1 MKRSFQWLLVV
12 SVFIFS
18 FNTKLISQNF
28 FEEIDK
34 VHAGLLKY
42 IDSLDLSREK
52 FINGRS
58 GSVEYQLEINR
69 ISTEISMLAGRN
81 LELTFPI
88 VDSINSI
95 WLSNPDYI
103 AMDTSGFSEADT
115 VEEFS
120 FPKGHN
126 VAKPNVMSVFM
137 DAVIPSPNKKTY
149 LEGNIRLGF
158 IQSMSPHG
166 TGTFTPSLKAWH
178 NFYFDNFHLAL
189 RTRLG
194 HNGSR
199 LFIRYGLGIDYV
211 SISQKMNIQRLITDQ
226 VIFPYFDNKVNTDPS
241 IEATKLRLKYLY
253 IPLGLACQFQK
264 KLRIEASAFINIL
277 LRERYYTEFS
287 GSERDYETVLHT
299 NLGVRNFYTGIN
311 AQFFYKRTGLYF
323 ETSFN
328 SIFKRQSLTN
338 INYFKIG
345 VVFR

>member
-1 MKRSFQWLLVV
+1 MFLV
-12 SVFIFS
+12 SVFIFP
-18 FNTKLISQNF
+18 FNSKLISQNF
-28 FEEIDK
+28 FEEIDM
-34 VHAGLLKY
+34 VHAGLHKY

-52 FINGRS
+52 FIIGRA

-95 WLSNPDYI
+95 WLSKPEYI
-103 AMDTSGFSEADT
+103 TMDTAGFFEADT
-115 VEEFS
+115 VEAFS
-120 FPKGHN
+120 FPKGHK
-126 VAKPNVMSVFM
+126 VAKRNVMSLLM
-137 DAVIPSPNKKTY
+137 DAVIPSPTQKTY
-149 LEGNIRLGF
+149 FEGNIRLGF
-158 IQSMSPHG
+158 IESLNPHG
-166 TGTFTPSLKAWH
+166 AGTYTPSMKAGH
-178 NFYFDNFHLAL
+178 NFYFDNLHIAL

-194 HNGSR
+194 QNGSR
-199 LFIRYGLGIDYV
+199 LFIRYGLGIDYI
-211 SISQKMNIQRLITDQ
+211 SITQKMNIQRLITDQ
-226 VIFPYFDNKVNTDPS
+226 VIFPYFDNKVNTDPN

-253 IPLGLACQFQK
+253 IPLGLACHLQK

-287 GSERDYETVLHT
+287 GSERDYETVLNT
-299 NLGVRNFYTGIN
+299 NLGARNYYAGIN

-345 VVFR
+345 VVLR